1 MEVKI
6 HSGSCSNHSFQ
17 YPCHFSSLQTNN
29 STHHQ
34 FTMSASKNP
43 DAMTNAQGEFSSR
56 VPPSEPL
63 TTKGH
68 APGVK
73 VGNDR
78 YPEFSAE
85 TYPPGT
91 APKENTHLPQPSN
104 EFVGQGLT
112 AASDTF
118 VGSSSAD
125 VHQGYGVPGSGQTSQ
140 ELHGRGKKERSGLE
154 GVGANASD
162 PQHQYHH
169 DRDYETGK
177 RGVSGGD
184 PDNFRAELQNPV
196 SAEEI
201 ASERR

>member
-1 MEVKI
+1 MTSILCLHVV
-6 HSGSCSNHSFQ
+6 
-17 YPCHFSSLQTNN
+17 QTADKQNM
-29 STHHQ
+29 Q
-34 FTMSASKNP
+34 
-43 DAMTNAQGEFSSR
+43 
-56 VPPSEPL
+56 
-63 TTKGH
+63 H